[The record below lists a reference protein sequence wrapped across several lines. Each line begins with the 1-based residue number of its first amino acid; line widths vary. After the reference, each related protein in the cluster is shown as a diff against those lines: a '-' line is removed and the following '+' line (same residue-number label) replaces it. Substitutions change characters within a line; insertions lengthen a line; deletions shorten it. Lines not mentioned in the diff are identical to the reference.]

1 MSEDTW
7 LVNVWVIRIIRLVI
21 LAIGWS
27 AILINLTLS
36 TDYATLFSYYTIQ
49 SNCIVLVWLTIA
61 IIFQEMK
68 EDNILFSKIVRGAI
82 TVYIFVTFLVF
93 VTLLEDFSQQ
103 GIGIFT
109 NFSLHY
115 FVPLA
120 FLVDWILTES
130 KREYKWKYIIFWL
143 AYPVFYLLFTLV
155 RGTLTDL
162 YAYPF
167 LNLNTLGPEVFV
179 IMCLSLAGAFVVL
192 GALFVLLNKLL
203 NKQVK

>member
-1 MSEDTW
+1 MSEKNW
-7 LVNVWVIRIIRLVI
+7 LVNVWVIRIIRLAI
-21 LAIGWS
+21 LAVGWS
-27 AILINLTLS
+27 AIIINLTLS
-36 TDYATLFSYYTIQ
+36 TDYANLFSYYTIQ
-49 SNCIVLVWLTIA
+49 SNYIVLVWLTIA
-61 IIFQEMK
+61 IILQEMN
-68 EDNILFSKIVRGAI
+68 EDHLLFSKIVRGAI

-93 VTLLEDFSQQ
+93 VTLLEDFSHE

-120 FLVDWILTES
+120 FLVDWILTET
-130 KREYKWKYIIFWL
+130 KREYKWKFIILWL

-155 RGTLTDL
+155 RGTLTGL

-167 LNLNTLGPEVFV
+167 LDLNTLGPEVFA